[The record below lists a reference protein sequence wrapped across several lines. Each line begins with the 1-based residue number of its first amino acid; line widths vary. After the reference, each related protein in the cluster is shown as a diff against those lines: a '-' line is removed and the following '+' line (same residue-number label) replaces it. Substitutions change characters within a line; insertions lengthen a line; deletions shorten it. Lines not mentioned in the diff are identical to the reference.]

1 MISFRQWLWT
11 LGLLC
16 LFAGLAHA
24 QEPLAPRDAPGAI
37 VVGDRVLF
45 DLRAGV
51 ATISPVERAQIVNT
65 RLKRVLAEE
74 ELRPESLE
82 FTADE
87 EGEPL
92 IGLPDL
98 PLLSV
103 TPRDARLEGKS
114 SAELADAWAT
124 VLRKALS
131 EAKPLYRA
139 QETHGISVVPLLIV
153 AGLAFGVP
161 ILVGHFKKFPLPVV
175 VGEIVLGM
183 IVGRSGFDLIRYDSW
198 LQFLAEFGFAY
209 LMFLSGLE
217 VDVGLLGG
225 RERKN
230 RGANPL
236 KLALLI
242 FALTLILAFGVSW
255 ILTLTGQIPNPWLM
269 SLVLSTTSLGLV
281 VPILKERAMSGSV
294 YGQAI
299 LLTALVADFI
309 TMFLITIV
317 AGWLSNGFTLE
328 LFLGL
333 GIVAVFALALRLGLL
348 YRKSP
353 RLRQI
358 FGGIAAA
365 SSQVSVRGSL
375 FLMLV
380 FVAISAQLGTEV
392 ILGAFLAG
400 VLLSLFTRD
409 EKSSDLRE
417 KLEAMGF
424 GFFIPIFFVMVGA
437 RFDLSALTG
446 STAGLIL
453 APELILGAFFIKIV
467 ASLPFRALVSWR
479 ETLAGGF
486 LVSSR
491 LSLIIAAAEIGQ
503 RLGLFPQSVYAALI
517 AVALVTAVCGPIGFN
532 LLMPRAETEKL
543 ETDTIELE
551 KLREESLAG

>member
-1 MISFRQWLWT
+1 MLV
-11 LGLLC
+11 
-16 LFAGLAHA
+16 FAGGARA
-24 QEPLAPRDAPGAI
+24 QEPLVPRDAPGAV

-45 DLRAGV
+45 DLRANV
-51 ATISPVERAQIVNT
+51 ATISPTERAQIVNA
-65 RLKRVLAEE
+65 RLKRVLAEPD
-74 ELRPESLE
+74 LRPETLE
-82 FTADE
+82 VTFDE
-87 EGEPL
+87 DGEPL
-92 IGLPDL
+92 IGLPEL

-103 TPRDARLEGKS
+103 TARDARLAEQTPG
-114 SAELADAWAT
+114 ELAEAWAT

-139 QETHGISVVPLLIV
+139 EEAHGISVVPLLIV

-161 ILVGHFKKFPLPVV
+161 ILVGHFKRFPLPVV

-217 VDVGLLGG
+217 VDVGLLSGNKE
-225 RERKN
+225 REKS
-230 RGANPL
+230 GPNPM
-236 KLALLI
+236 KLAALI
-242 FALTLILAFGVSW
+242 FGLTLLLAFVVSW
-255 ILTLTGQIPNPWLM
+255 ILTRTGQIPNPWLM

-281 VPILKERAMSGSV
+281 VPILKERAMSGSA

-333 GIVAVFALALRLGLL
+333 GIVAAFALALRVGLL

-353 RLRQI
+353 NLQRI
-358 FGGIAAA
+358 FGGMAAA

-453 APELILGAFFIKIV
+453 APELILGAFLIKIV
-467 ASLPFRALVSWR
+467 ASLPFRQLVSWR

-486 LVSSR
+486 LISSR

-503 RLGLFPQSVYAALI
+503 RLGLFPEAVYAALI
-517 AVALVTAVCGPIGFN
+517 AVALVTAVAGPVGFN
-532 LLMPRAETEKL
+532 LLMPPHAREVAETG
-543 ETDTIELE
+543 TIERE
-551 KLREESLAG
+551 KVSAKA

>member
-1 MISFRQWLWT
+1 MVA
-11 LGLLC
+11 LLC
-16 LFAGLAHA
+16 CFAGVARA
-24 QEPLAPRDAPGAI
+24 QEPAAPRDAPGAI

-51 ATISPVERAQIVNT
+51 ATISPLERAQIVNA
-65 RLKRVLAEE
+65 RLQRVLAKD
-74 ELRPESLE
+74 ELRPETLE
-82 FTADE
+82 VTRDD

-92 IGLPDL
+92 IGLPGL

-103 TPRDARLEGKS
+103 TARDARLEGKEA
-114 SAELADAWAT
+114 AELAELWAT

-139 QETHGISVVPLLIV
+139 EAAHGISVVPLLIV

-161 ILVGHFKKFPLPVV
+161 ILVGHFKRFPLPVV

-183 IVGRSGFDLIRYDSW
+183 VVGRSGFDLIRYDSW

-217 VDVGLLGG
+217 VDIGLLSGHKD
-225 RERKN
+225 REKS
-230 RGANPL
+230 ATNPL
-236 KLALLI
+236 KLAALI
-242 FALTLILAFGVSW
+242 FGLTLLLAFGVSW
-255 ILTLTGQIPNPWLM
+255 VLTRTGQIPNPWLM

-281 VPILKERAMSGSV
+281 VPILKEREMGGSV

-333 GIVAVFALALRLGLL
+333 GIVAAFALALRIGAA
-348 YRKSP
+348 YRKSA
-353 RLRQI
+353 RLQRV

-365 SSQVSVRGSL
+365 SAQVSVRGSL

-446 STAGLIL
+446 SAAGLIL
-453 APELILGAFFIKIV
+453 APELILGAFLIKVV
-467 ASLPFRALVSWR
+467 AALPFRALVSWR

-486 LVSSR
+486 LISSR

-503 RLGLFPQSVYAALI
+503 RLGLFPEAVYAALI
-517 AVALVTAVCGPIGFN
+517 AVALVTAVAGPIGFN
-532 LLMPRAETEKL
+532 LLMPRSATEQIDLETVKL
-543 ETDTIELE
+543 E
-551 KLREESLAG
+551 KVRAES